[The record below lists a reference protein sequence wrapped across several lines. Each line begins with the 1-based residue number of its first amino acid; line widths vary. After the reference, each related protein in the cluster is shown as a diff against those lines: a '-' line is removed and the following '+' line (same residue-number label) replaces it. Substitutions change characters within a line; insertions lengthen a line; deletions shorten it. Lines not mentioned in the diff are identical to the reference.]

1 MPKATN
7 PAETPFNED
16 DIDTSFYGEEDE
28 SEELEPTKTEDE
40 EPKEPEG
47 DEDDVAGSSEN
58 EEQTEDGETE
68 EEETPKPEQEAA
80 APAKEEKKAPQSAEV
95 NSEFA
100 RRRREAEQQE
110 KIRKAEADARVK
122 AVIEAVGINPY
133 TKEPI
138 TDAEDVDQ
146 YLLMKRIEKEGGD
159 PVADFPKF
167 VKKQNAEKA
176 AAATAEADRVSEQRK
191 DIEDFQAAYP
201 DVNLQDL
208 ANDTDFDTFC
218 KGKLGNIPLKDIYKD
233 YTDFKAKLVGD
244 GEKRA
249 QQKAVSKKAKE
260 SASVGS
266 LANAGGDSDDGLY
279 TLEQVNKMSQDDIDA
294 NYSKVKKSLAKYGIY
309 I

>member
-28 SEELEPTKTEDE
+28 SEELEPTETEDE

-110 KIRKAEADARVK
+110 KIRKAEEDARVK

-146 YLLMKRIEKEGGD
+146 YLAMKQIEKEGGD

-167 VKKQNAEKA
+167 IKKQKAEKE
-176 AAATAEADRVSEQRK
+176 AAATAEADRVAAQKK

-201 DVNLQDL
+201 DVKLQDL
-208 ANDTDFDTFC
+208 ANDTDFNTFC
-218 KGKLGNIPLKDIYKD
+218 DGKLGNKPLKDIYAS
-233 YTDFKAKLVGD
+233 YLAFRAKLIGD
-244 GEKRA
+244 GEKKA

-266 LANAGGDSDDGLY
+266 LANTGGDSDDGLY
-279 TLEQVNKMSQDDIDA
+279 TIEQIKKMSQDEIEA
-294 NYSKVKKSLAKYGIY
+294 NFDKVQKSLAKHQN
-309 I
+309 

>member
-28 SEELEPTKTEDE
+28 SEELEPTETEDE

-110 KIRKAEADARVK
+110 KIRKAEENARTK

-146 YLLMKRIEKEGGD
+146 YLAMKQIEKEGGD

-167 VKKQNAEKA
+167 IKKQKAEKE
-176 AAATAEADRVSEQRK
+176 AAATAEADRVAAQKK

-201 DVNLQDL
+201 DVKLQDL
-208 ANDTDFDTFC
+208 ANDTDFNTFC
-218 KGKLGNIPLKDIYKD
+218 DGKLGNKPLKDIYAS
-233 YTDFKAKLVGD
+233 YLAFRAKLIGD
-244 GEKRA
+244 GEKKA

-266 LANAGGDSDDGLY
+266 LANTGGDSDDGLY
-279 TLEQVNKMSQDDIDA
+279 TIEQIKKMSQDEIEA
-294 NYSKVKKSLAKYGIY
+294 NFDKVQKSLAKHQN
-309 I
+309 